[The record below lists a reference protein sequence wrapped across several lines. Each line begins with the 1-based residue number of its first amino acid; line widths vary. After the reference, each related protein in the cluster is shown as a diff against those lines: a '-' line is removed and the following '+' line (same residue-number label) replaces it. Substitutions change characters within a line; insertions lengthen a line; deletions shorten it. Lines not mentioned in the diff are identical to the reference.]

1 MKQRQIGKW
10 TAKSVI
16 LLLVAVLCM
25 SICLP
30 AEAAGVAPRLV
41 RIPCNFND
49 FLRVDQNG
57 AVSGYYAE
65 YLEELAKVNN
75 WEYEYVDTTWSN
87 ALNMLETGEIDFL
100 YPVNY
105 SEDRAA
111 VMDFSNLFIGYTATG
126 IFALKDSGYYYED
139 FESFDGARIACVS
152 ESSNNWQ
159 LQHYAEEHGFS
170 YEVVYGHST
179 EEIEE
184 LLRSGQVDLL
194 VSGAVNP
201 IADCSLVSIMDLQP
215 VYLAVRDG
223 NTDILAEIDS
233 GMQQLLRNNPD
244 LVTEIIQD
252 TIIGKENCVLEFTKE
267 EKTYLE
273 SSGELIVGFYAES
286 EPLSYMN
293 GDGSYGGMYI
303 KLLSYLAENTELSVK
318 LFPINQNQ
326 NWKELLET
334 GEIDFYIGASD
345 VIVSQDDDIVTTNA
359 ILKYENTLIT
369 RADCAF
375 GQLEKPV
382 IALTYS
388 RANWGEYLQTH
399 LCRDLEIQ
407 YYKTSKECMLAV
419 VQGKAD
425 ASLLNNLEFNYQS
438 KNSRLS
444 GLIQWSTYRFPTEVS
459 LAASDRIN
467 PALLSA
473 VNKSLKILDDDYV
486 ESVRNDCLNM
496 SYQSFSVGD
505 TLYSARMLLIIL
517 IAVILLIGTVL
528 IMLKMFRR
536 KQADIQKRNQEREK
550 EHLQVLA
557 ALSGDYATIYLV
569 DLDQDSFECL
579 QISEYYRSGLFR
591 PGSFSG
597 AIKQYIDDRVLPE
610 YQENLR
616 PLCDPDRVSRHFQS
630 NPVLDARYQVLPGI
644 SKGEMYEIHFVSV
657 SINGQENTA
666 VLGIRCVDDLVKEE
680 KERNQILKDALE
692 SANAANVAKSE
703 FLSRMSHDIRTPMNA
718 IIGMTVIAAAHSEEP
733 ERVRESLNKISSASR
748 YLLSLIN
755 DVLDMSKIEAG
766 KLGLTEENIELPELL
781 KNLLAVVQ
789 PQIEEHRHNLRVN
802 IQGVQHESV
811 IGDSLRI
818 QQVFLN
824 IMGNAIKYTPDGGEI
839 SLTVREVPLSKP
851 SIGCY
856 EFIFADNGIGMSKE
870 FQKHIFEPFKREED
884 LRISKIQGTGLGLSI
899 TQNIVHM
906 MNGTI
911 EVESEPGEG
920 SVFKVTLFLK
930 LQGVD
935 DTDTSAF
942 ADISVLV
949 ADDDEDA
956 CESLCTM
963 LEEIGMKSESYHSG
977 QAAVDAISRSLA
989 ESEPFYAAIL
999 DWKMPGMDGV
1009 ETARAIKRLT
1019 GGNIPVIILSAYD
1032 WTEIEQEARAAG
1044 VDAFLSKPV
1053 FKSGIIR
1060 LFNTFKNMDNP
1071 GTVENIEPEKTEDEG
1086 FTGCRVLL
1094 VEDNLLN
1101 REIAKEILEMDGLI
1115 VDEAENGHIAVDTF
1129 SASETGY
1136 YQMVLMDI
1144 QMPVMNGYDAAT
1156 AIRALARPDA
1166 QSVPIIAM
1174 TANAFAEDVQ
1184 RAKSAGMNEHLA
1196 KPVDV
1201 DKLKRI
1207 LKRYLG

>member
-1 MKQRQIGKW
+1 MKRIQIRKW
-10 TAKSVI
+10 TAKSAI

-30 AEAAGVAPRLV
+30 AEAAEATPRLV
-41 RIPCNFND
+41 RIPCNYND
-49 FLRVDQNG
+49 FLRVDQDG
-57 AVSGYYAE
+57 EVSGYYAE
-65 YLEELAKVNN
+65 YLEKLAEINN
-75 WEYEYVDTTWSN
+75 WEYEYVDATWLE
-87 ALNMLETGEIDFL
+87 ALNMLENGKIDLL

-105 SEDRAA
+105 SADREATI
-111 VMDFSNLFIGYTATG
+111 DFSSLPIGYTAVG
-126 IFALKDSGYYYED
+126 IFALKDSGYHYEN
-139 FESFDGARIACVS
+139 FTSFDGARIACVS
-152 ESSNNWQ
+152 SSSNDWELEN
-159 LQHYAEEHGFS
+159 YAKKHGFA
-170 YEVVYGHST
+170 YEPVYGHTT
-179 EEIEE
+179 EEIVD
-184 LLRSGQVDLL
+184 LLHSGQADLL
-194 VSGAVNP
+194 VSNAVNAIP
-201 IADCSLVSIMDLQP
+201 DCTLVSIMDLQP
-215 VYLAVRDG
+215 VYLAVRAG
-223 NTDILAEIDS
+223 NSELLEEIDS
-233 GMQQLLRNNPD
+233 GMQRLLKSKSAI
-244 LVTEIIQD
+244 VTETIQN
-252 TIIGKENCVLEFTKE
+252 TLEGNENSILGFTE
-267 EKTYLE
+267 EEQKLLE
-273 SSGELIVGFYAES
+273 SHGELIVGFYTES
-286 EPLSYMN
+286 APLAYIDE
-293 GDGSYGGMYI
+293 DGSYGGVYI
-303 KLLSYLAENTELSVK
+303 EILSYLTEGSELT
-318 LFPINQNQ
+318 LELYPINQDQ

-345 VIVSQDDDIVTTNA
+345 VIVSQDDEIVTTDA
-359 ILKYENTLIT
+359 FMEYANTLIT

-375 GQLEKPV
+375 GQLKHPTV
-382 IALTYS
+382 ALTYS

-438 KNSRLS
+438 KNPRLS

-505 TLYSARMLLIIL
+505 TLYSARMPLIIV
-517 IAVILLIGTVL
+517 IAVVVLIGVVL
-528 IMLKMFRR
+528 IMLKIFRR

-597 AIKQYIDDRVLPE
+597 AIKQYIDDCVLPE

-616 PLCDPDRVSRHFQS
+616 PLCDPDSVSRHFQS

-644 SKGEMYEIHFVSV
+644 SRGEMYEIHFVSV
-657 SINGQENTA
+657 STNGQENTA

-680 KERNQILKDALE
+680 KERNQILKEALE

-942 ADISVLV
+942 ADIPVLV

-989 ESEPFYAAIL
+989 ESEPFYAVIL

-1060 LFNTFKNMDNP
+1060 LFNTFRNMDNP
-1071 GTVENIEPEKTEDEG
+1071 GAVENIEPEKTEDEG

-1115 VDEAENGHIAVDTF
+1115 VDEAENGQIAVDTF

-1144 QMPVMNGYDAAT
+1144 QMPVMNGYDAAM

-1184 RAKSAGMNEHLA
+1184 RGKSAGMNEHLA
-1196 KPVDV
+1196 KPIDIE
-1201 DKLKRI
+1201 KLKWI
-1207 LKRYLG
+1207 LKKYLS